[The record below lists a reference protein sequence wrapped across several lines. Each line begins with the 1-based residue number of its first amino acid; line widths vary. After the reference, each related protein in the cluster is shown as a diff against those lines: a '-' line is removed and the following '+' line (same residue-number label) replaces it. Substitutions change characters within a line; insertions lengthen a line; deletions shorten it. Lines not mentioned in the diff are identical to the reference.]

1 MVDSNK
7 FKIKIFNKNKNE
19 VFYSDLLDIF
29 FTTNNPRFTIIPKSN
44 INLIN
49 FLKHNDKTQDKILKK
64 INKLWRWFFKFL
76 PSY

>member
-29 FTTNNPRFTIIPKSN
+29 LQLII
-44 INLIN
+44 LD
-49 FLKHNDKTQDKILKK
+49 LQ
-64 INKLWRWFFKFL
+64 
-76 PSY
+76 